1 MFDDEDEI
9 PTLIE
14 HEVPPALDDT
24 SALANK
30 RVPLTIICGFLG
42 AGKSTLLKRILT
54 EKHGYR
60 IAVIMNE
67 FGDTADIE
75 AKAINVSSPDDPAAQ
90 SEEFLELANGCLC
103 CSIKDAGLAA
113 IEKLMERKGA
123 FDHILLET
131 TGLADP
137 GPIASMIW
145 HNEEY
150 ALGLGKDIALDGVIC
165 VVDAVF
171 GKQQMEEDSS
181 SDDSELGESLRQIA
195 GSDIILLNK
204 VDLVSPETLATT
216 EDLITKVNP
225 GAPVY
230 RTVRG
235 QIDLGKLMGIRAYGS
250 APVIAEEDEDVFP
263 SDAPQTKSNGPITH
277 TGSVAHSGGADAHEH
292 GHGHEHEHGPN
303 CNHDHDHDP
312 NTPHAHAHPH
322 STHYEVRG
330 ISSLRVNVP
339 PLTPEALHDLD
350 EWVREVLWEGR
361 LPESSKDPLPE
372 STSQGRLPGEGAAS
386 TGSAVADPSLP
397 AAQKEGAPPASEVST
412 ASRPG
417 SVPDAATTTPSK
429 KDPLLV
435 LRCKGLFVTTT
446 GERYVLQG
454 VRNMYDLFKA
464 EEDAPSKD
472 DVFKKDDDV
481 PKKDDDVSKK
491 DDDLNGVPKEGKL
504 VLIGKGLGEDVR
516 RSLERLFWGGKDT
529 KARSK

>member
-1 MFDDEDEI
+1 MFDDDEDI

-14 HEVPPALDDT
+14 HDVPPPLADT
-24 SALANK
+24 PDAPSTK

-67 FGDTADIE
+67 FGDTAVT
-75 AKAINVSSPDDPAAQ
+75 KAINVSSPDDPAAQ

-204 VDLVSPETLATT
+204 ADLASPADLAAT

-235 QIDLGKLMGIRAYGS
+235 QIDLGKLMGIHAYGS
-250 APVIAEEDEDVFP
+250 APVLADEGEA
-263 SDAPQTKSNGPITH
+263 APVPAGEIES
-277 TGSVAHSGGADAHEH
+277 HEH
-292 GHGHEHEHGPN
+292 DSHS
-303 CNHDHDHDP
+303 
-312 NTPHAHAHPH
+312 HAHAHPH

-330 ISSLRVNVP
+330 ISSLRVRVP
-339 PLTPEALHDLD
+339 PLAPGALAALD
-350 EWVREVLWEGR
+350 GWVREVLWEGR
-361 LPESSKDPLPE
+361 LP
-372 STSQGRLPGEGAAS
+372 GAA
-386 TGSAVADPSLP
+386 P
-397 AAQKEGAPPASEVST
+397 AASDP
-412 ASRPG
+412 
-417 SVPDAATTTPSK
+417 TTTTSAASSS
-429 KDPLLV
+429 PLLV
-435 LRCKGLFVTTT
+435 LRCKGLFVTTA

-454 VRNMYDLFKA
+454 VRNMYDLFKV
-464 EEDAPSKD
+464 EEGEEGSAPTKD
-472 DVFKKDDDV
+472 DQPMKNASHGTAKDHDNLGI
-481 PKKDDDVSKK
+481 PQ
-491 DDDLNGVPKEGKL
+491 EGKL

-516 RSLERLFWGGKDT
+516 RSLEALFWGQG
-529 KARSK
+529 AGA

>member
-1 MFDDEDEI
+1 
-9 PTLIE
+9 
-14 HEVPPALDDT
+14 EVPPALDDT

-67 FGDTADIE
+67 FGDTAVS
-75 AKAINVSSPDDPAAQ
+75 KAINVSSPDDPAAQ

-204 VDLVSPETLATT
+204 VDLVSPETLATI

-250 APVIAEEDEDVFP
+250 APVIAEEDEDVSP
-263 SDAPQTKSNGPITH
+263 SDAPKTKSDGPITH
-277 TGSVAHSGGADAHEH
+277 TGSVAHSGGADA
-292 GHGHEHEHGPN
+292 HEHGPN

-312 NTPHAHAHPH
+312 NTPHAHAHAHAH

-361 LPESSKDPLPE
+361 LPESP
-372 STSQGRLPGEGAAS
+372 
-386 TGSAVADPSLP
+386 
-397 AAQKEGAPPASEVST
+397 
-412 ASRPG
+412 
-417 SVPDAATTTPSK
+417 TTTPSK

-464 EEDAPSKD
+464 EEDSSGPKPGED
-472 DVFKKDDDV
+472 DG
-481 PKKDDDVSKK
+481 
-491 DDDLNGVPKEGKL
+491 DLTGVPKEGKL

-516 RSLERLFWGGKDT
+516 RSLEGLFWGGKDA
-529 KARSK
+529 KGSS